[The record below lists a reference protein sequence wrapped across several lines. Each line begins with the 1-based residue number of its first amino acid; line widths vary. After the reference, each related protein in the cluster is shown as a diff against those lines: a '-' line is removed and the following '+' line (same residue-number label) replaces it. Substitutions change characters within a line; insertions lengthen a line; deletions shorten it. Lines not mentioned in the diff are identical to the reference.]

1 MLQLSSRHYGGDY
14 SGCWRVSA
22 WSGRVTEQTAQS
34 ANEDIALCHEDIT
47 SSLSPAA
54 LDYKYKN
61 AVYCLI

>member
-1 MLQLSSRHYGGDY
+1 MLSR
-14 SGCWRVSA
+14 
-22 WSGRVTEQTAQS
+22 RVTEQTAQS